1 MSMYPKIV
9 CVRGR
14 EGREVFPPMK
24 TGPCDEDVCHLLPP
38 RKHTPHNLSGAVD
51 VHLLHYW
58 ERQRPFPPAPTILP
72 IPQIPPA
79 AATLEGAQPDRLPNH
94 RVTPQPARGTCRRGH
109 CQAAAVLG
117 AGGCGLGP
125 GEVFWAQGG
134 DTGKPVPRGVRMASH
149 RRGHHS
155 GWKMKWEPNAERR
168 EFDSW
173 PPSGHPGP
181 GTGLAPNSGTTR
193 TVGPR
198 ARLPGRGGAHGSLQG
213 FLDTTAL
220 PAWSE
225 LSGSMAVN

>member
-1 MSMYPKIV
+1 
-9 CVRGR
+9 
-14 EGREVFPPMK
+14 MK
-24 TGPCDEDVCHLLPP
+24 TFATCFPHGSTHHTTFLEQWVCICYTIGNGSDHSHLL
-38 RKHTPHNLSGAVD
+38 
-51 VHLLHYW
+51 
-58 ERQRPFPPAPTILP
+58 RPSFLF
-72 IPQIPPA
+72 PQIPPA

-155 GWKMKWEPNAERR
+155 GWKMKWEPNAKRR